1 MDLCLE
7 CKACKAECPSQ
18 VDMAKMKYEF
28 LNAYHQRHGYSMRE
42 RIFAHI
48 SALSS
53 VGSALAP
60 LTNWASGLPLTR
72 WAMDRFLRIDKRR
85 PMLPFARQSFASW
98 FRSREKSADDGQSLG
113 LVVLFNDTF
122 MNFNYPSVGM
132 AATKIL
138 EAAGF
143 RVEVVERKCCGRPM
157 ISKGMLDAAQDNAR
171 YNVDLLYP
179 YVEQGAYIVGCEPSC
194 LLTLRDEYPNLLDD
208 HKAKMVADKAMLL
221 EEFLDMLNREGRL
234 NLNFKDTPNSNPR
247 KMLFHSH
254 CHARAL
260 VGTAPSLAAL
270 RLAPGYEV
278 EESNA
283 GCCGMAGAFGYEKEH
298 YDISM
303 TIGGQRLF
311 PAVSA
316 LDRGRRGGHFRHLLP
331 PAGPARHGPHTP
343 APGGGVGGGAGVERQ
358 LNNSLVALRLGAFI
372 VILNGAQR
380 SEESNAYACKATV
393 SPMKRFWIPRYARN
407 DR

>member
-1 MDLCLE
+1 
-7 CKACKAECPSQ
+7 
-18 VDMAKMKYEF
+18 
-28 LNAYHQRHGYSMRE
+28 
-42 RIFAHI
+42 
-48 SALSS
+48 
-53 VGSALAP
+53 
-60 LTNWASGLPLTR
+60 
-72 WAMDRFLRIDKRR
+72 
-85 PMLPFARQSFASW
+85 
-98 FRSREKSADDGQSLG
+98 
-113 LVVLFNDTF
+113 
-122 MNFNYPSVGM
+122 
-132 AATKIL
+132 
-138 EAAGF
+138 
-143 RVEVVERKCCGRPM
+143 
-157 ISKGMLDAAQDNAR
+157 MLDAAHDNAR

-194 LLTLRDEYPNLLDD
+194 LLTLRDEYPNLLND
-208 HKAKMVADKAMLL
+208 HKAKMVADKSMLL

-234 NLNFKDTPNSNPR
+234 NLSFKDTSNSNPR

-316 LDRGRRGGHFRHLLP
+316 LDRDAEVVVTGISCRQQVQHGTGRTPRHLAEVL
-331 PAGPARHGPHTP
+331 A
-343 APGGGVGGGAGVERQ
+343 E
-358 LNNSLVALRLGAFI
+358 AL
-372 VILNGAQR
+372 
-380 SEESNAYACKATV
+380 E
-393 SPMKRFWIPRYARN
+393 
-407 DR
+407 

>member
-1 MDLCLE
+1 
-7 CKACKAECPSQ
+7 
-18 VDMAKMKYEF
+18 
-28 LNAYHQRHGYSMRE
+28 
-42 RIFAHI
+42 
-48 SALSS
+48 
-53 VGSALAP
+53 
-60 LTNWASGLPLTR
+60 
-72 WAMDRFLRIDKRR
+72 
-85 PMLPFARQSFASW
+85 
-98 FRSREKSADDGQSLG
+98 
-113 LVVLFNDTF
+113 
-122 MNFNYPSVGM
+122 
-132 AATKIL
+132 
-138 EAAGF
+138 
-143 RVEVVERKCCGRPM
+143 
-157 ISKGMLDAAQDNAR
+157 MLDAAQDNAR

-194 LLTLRDEYPNLLDD
+194 LLTLRDEYPNLLNDE
-208 HKAKMVADKAMLL
+208 KSTMVADKAMLL

-234 NLNFKDTPNSNPR
+234 NLSFKDTPNSSPR

-316 LDRGRRGGHFRHLLP
+316 LDRTPRLSFLAYPAASRFSTARAAHPGTWRRCWR
-331 PAGPARHGPHTP
+331 R
-343 APGGGVGGGAGVERQ
+343 RW
-358 LNNSLVALRLGAFI
+358 SR
-372 VILNGAQR
+372 
-380 SEESNAYACKATV
+380 KA
-393 SPMKRFWIPRYARN
+393 IE
-407 DR
+407 

>member
-1 MDLCLE
+1 MYQVLDLCLE

-18 VDMAKMKYEF
+18 VDMAKIKYEF

-194 LLTLRDEYPNLLDD
+194 LLTLRDEYPNLLNDQ
-208 HKAKMVADKAMLL
+208 KAKMVADKAMLL

-316 LDRGRRGGHFRHLLP
+316 LDRDAEVVISGISCRQQVQHGTGRTPRHLAEVL
-331 PAGPARHGPHTP
+331 A
-343 APGGGVGGGAGVERQ
+343 E
-358 LNNSLVALRLGAFI
+358 AL
-372 VILNGAQR
+372 
-380 SEESNAYACKATV
+380 E
-393 SPMKRFWIPRYARN
+393 
-407 DR
+407 